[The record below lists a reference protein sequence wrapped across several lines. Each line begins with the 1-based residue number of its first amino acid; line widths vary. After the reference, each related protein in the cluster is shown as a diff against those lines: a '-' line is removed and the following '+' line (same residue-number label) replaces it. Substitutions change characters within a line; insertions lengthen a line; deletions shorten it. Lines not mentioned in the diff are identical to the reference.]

1 MTNLLHKGDQLLSKF
16 SIRKKIWMSFGIL
29 VGVLLIVGVISQ
41 TSMQANKTQLGIL
54 VNDVQPA
61 VVQSLN
67 IVDELD
73 RASASL
79 GFYLLSKEE
88 VHKDDYLKYMEK
100 VTESVVALSEMKIV
114 QADAKTAKLVDD
126 VANGIQKLHGYKERM
141 LLYASNDLE

>member
-1 MTNLLHKGDQLLSKF
+1 MKGLLLKGDQFLAKF
-16 SIRKKIWMSFGIL
+16 SIRKKIWASFGIF
-29 VGVLLIVGVISQ
+29 VGALIIVGVIAQ
-41 TSMQANKTQLGIL
+41 TSMQSNKTQLGVL

-88 VHKDDYLKYMEK
+88 VHKKDYLAYMAK
-100 VTESVVALSEMKIV
+100 VTESVVTLNEMKVV
-114 QADAKTAKLVDD
+114 QHDPETAKK
-126 VANGIQKLHGYKERM
+126 VAEVALC
-141 LLYASNDLE
+141 